1 MYILQI
7 DFPFDGPFGDDMST
21 AMQPLAKDIAT
32 EDGLL
37 WKIWTEDA
45 DSKQAGGV
53 YLFSERDAA
62 KAYLAKHSQRLA
74 AAGVRDIRSRIFAV
88 NQPLSLIDRAPL

>member
-7 DFPFDGPFGDDMST
+7 DFPFDGPFGEEMAL
-21 AMQPLAKDIAT
+21 AMRPLAEDIAT
-32 EDGLL
+32 EDHLL

-45 DSKQAGGV
+45 ESRQAGGI
-53 YLFSERDAA
+53 YLFSQRSAA
-62 KAYLAKHSQRLA
+62 DAYLARHSQRLT
-74 AAGVRDIRSRIFAV
+74 AAGVHDIRSRIFVV

>member
-7 DFPFDGPFGDDMST
+7 DFPFEGPFGNDMST
-21 AMQPLAKDIAT
+21 AMQSLAEDIAT

-53 YLFSERDAA
+53 YLFSERSAA
-62 KAYLAKHSQRLA
+62 DAYLAKHSQRLTE
-74 AAGVRDIRSRIFAV
+74 AGVRNIRSRIFVV
-88 NQPLSLIDRAPL
+88 NQPLSLINRAPL

>member
-7 DFPFDGPFGDDMST
+7 DFPFDGPFGDDMSA
-21 AMQPLAKDIAT
+21 AMQPLAEDIAT
-32 EDGLL
+32 ENGLL

-45 DSKQAGGV
+45 DGKQAGGV
-53 YLFSERDAA
+53 YLFSQRDAA
-62 KAYLAKHSQRLA
+62 EAYLAKHGQRLA